1 MTSDQA
7 ARVLR
12 EQTIPALRAS
22 GGSGHADAVEEVLT
36 EAERT
41 SRGLRDIEEAV
52 TRAVERSKAGSPG
65 LPAPLSEEITRLLL
79 AILVIVQS
87 KRGAATIQDSRI
99 VPECPRCH
107 ARDALMV
114 CCWRCASEGSPEQF
128 NARIVPAPP
137 PAEPA

>member
-1 MTSDQA
+1 MSEKADRLRDEIDELREREVSVGRALDALGKNRADLPAIARALRQRADAAKAENAELRAEVERLAMQTAAA
-7 ARVLR
+7 ARAAKR
-12 EQTIPALRAS
+12 MP
-22 GGSGHADAVEEVLT
+22 
-36 EAERT
+36 
-41 SRGLRDIEEAV
+41 
-52 TRAVERSKAGSPG
+52 
-65 LPAPLSEEITRLLL
+65 
-79 AILVIVQS
+79 
-87 KRGAATIQDSRI
+87 RGATVQDSRI

>member
-1 MTSDQA
+1 MSRENLLNSVVSEA
-7 ARVLR
+7 AEGKPR
-12 EQTIPALRAS
+12 ECSRCKTLAAL
-22 GGSGHADAVEEVLT
+22 
-36 EAERT
+36 AERT

-52 TRAVERSKAGSPG
+52 SRAVERSKAGSPA

-87 KRGAATIQDSRI
+87 KRGAATIEESLI
-99 VPECPRCH
+99 VPECPGCH
-107 ARDALMV
+107 ARDSLMV

-137 PAEPA
+137 PAEPR